1 MNGLKRP
8 IKGSVV
14 VITGGASGI
23 GAATAVE
30 LGRRGAHIVL
40 ADLPGSDFDTVS
52 RLVREVGGEA
62 TAQPVDVRDFASV
75 SELARTAVER
85 FGRIDTLF
93 TNAGLDEQSRI
104 DTGDPEI
111 WHNVVETNLLGVA
124 YSVRAFLPTMR
135 TQDGGDILVNAS
147 ISGREISI
155 GNPLYTASKW
165 GVVGF
170 TQMLRNELRLSGSRI
185 RVTLLE
191 PGLVDTPL
199 ARAIP
204 ALERRLAAGRA
215 LQPEDIARL
224 VAFVVEQPSHV
235 LLHEIRIEPNFPP
248 LPSPTATRIKNAVR
262 RIIRD

>member
-1 MNGLKRP
+1 MSG
-8 IKGSVV
+8 IEGSIV

-40 ADLPGSDFDTVS
+40 ADLPGSDFDTVAQ
-52 RLVREVGGEA
+52 LVREAGGEA
-62 TAQPVDVRDFASV
+62 TAHPVDVRDFASV
-75 SELARTAVER
+75 SDLAQTTVDR

-93 TNAGLDEQSRI
+93 ANAGLDEQSRI
-104 DTGDPEI
+104 ATGDPEI
-111 WHNVVETNLLGVA
+111 WRNVVETNLLGVA
-124 YSVRAFLPTMR
+124 YSVRAFLPTMAA
-135 TQDGGDILVNAS
+135 QDAGDILVNAS

-155 GNPLYTASKW
+155 GNPVYTASKW

-170 TQMLRNELRLSGSRI
+170 TQMLRNELRLSGSHI

-199 ARAIP
+199 TRAIP
-204 ALERRLAAGRA
+204 ALERRLATGRT

-224 VAFVVEQPSHV
+224 VAFVVEQPARV

-248 LPSPTATRIKNAVR
+248 QPSPTATRIKDVVR
-262 RIIRD
+262 RLVGD